1 MANENKKRAARAGA
15 VTLGAVLALL
25 MTSPA
30 AHALYRDDGDQPGEG
45 LSVFET
51 LGLFVIAPIASFV
64 LIAVLVVVGEKA
76 AVKRNSTS
84 RNIST

>member
-1 MANENKKRAARAGA
+1 MNKKRAARAGA
-15 VTLGAVLALL
+15 VTLGSVLTLL

-51 LGLFVIAPIASFV
+51 IGLFVITPIAAFV
-64 LIAVLVVVGEKA
+64 VIAALVVIGEKA

>member
-15 VTLGAVLALL
+15 VTLGSVLMLL

-51 LGLFVIAPIASFV
+51 LGLFVIAPIAAFV
-64 LIAVLVVVGEKA
+64 VIAALVVVGEKA
-76 AVKRNSTS
+76 AAKRDSTT